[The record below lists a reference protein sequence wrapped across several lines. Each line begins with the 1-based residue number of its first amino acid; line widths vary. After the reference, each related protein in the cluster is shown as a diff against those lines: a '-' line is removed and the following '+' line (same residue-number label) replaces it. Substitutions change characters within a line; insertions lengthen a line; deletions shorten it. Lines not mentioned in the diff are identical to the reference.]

1 MGKNFKHG
9 FLDYPVYAFSENYP
23 HGHIED
29 WHSHDRIQLIHT
41 LTGVI
46 RIQTHEG
53 IWIIP
58 PGRGV
63 WIPAH
68 KPHALLS
75 SGDVK
80 ARGVFIEDILQHD
93 IQNECR
99 VVAIPALL
107 RELMS
112 SAMDIQNEFQPES
125 RNERLLQLIL
135 DEVRLLPALAFNLPD
150 PQSPKLQQ
158 LCQRIKENL
167 ALEWSLEESA
177 QQLHISSKTL
187 ARHFQKETGL
197 HFSHWVRQAK
207 LMQAMIDL
215 AMNKPVLNVALDLGY
230 ESPSAFSAMFKRETS
245 MTPSDYLKQFSSPT
259 R

>member
-1 MGKNFKHG
+1 MGKNFKHS

-29 WHSHDRIQLIHT
+29 WHRHDRIQLIHT

-46 RIQTHEG
+46 RVQTHEG
-53 IWIIP
+53 IWITP

-63 WIPAH
+63 WIPAQ

-75 SGDVK
+75 SGEVK
-80 ARGVFIEDILQHD
+80 ARGVFIESST
-93 IQNECR
+93 QNDLPDQCR

-107 RELMS
+107 RELIS
-112 SAMDIQNEFQPES
+112 SAMHIQSHIQPAS

-177 QQLHISSKTL
+177 QQLHISTKTL

-215 AMNKPVLNVALDLGY
+215 AMYKPVLNVALDLGY
-230 ESPSAFSAMFKRETS
+230 ESPSAFSAMFKRETG
-245 MTPSDYLKQFSSPT
+245 MTPSDYLKQFSDHIV
-259 R
+259 

>member
-9 FLDYPVYAFSENYP
+9 FLDYPVYAFSENYL

-46 RIQTHEG
+46 RVQTHEG

-68 KPHALLS
+68 KPHALLI

-80 ARGVFIEDILQHD
+80 ARGVFIEDTLQHD
-93 IQNECR
+93 IRNECR

-112 SAMDIQNEFQPES
+112 SAMDIQNEIQPES

>member
-46 RIQTHEG
+46 RVQTHEG

-75 SGDVK
+75 SGDVR
-80 ARGVFIEDILQHD
+80 ARGVFIENTTQHD

-107 RELMS
+107 KELMS
-112 SAMDIQNEFQPES
+112 SAMDIQNEIQPES

-259 R
+259 L

>member
-80 ARGVFIEDILQHD
+80 ARGVFIEDTLQHD

-107 RELMS
+107 RELIS
-112 SAMDIQNEFQPES
+112 SAMDIQNEIQPES

>member
-46 RIQTHEG
+46 RVQTHEG

-112 SAMDIQNEFQPES
+112 SAMDIQNEIQPES

-135 DEVRLLPALAFNLPD
+135 DEVRLLPALAFNLSD

>member
-9 FLDYPVYAFSENYP
+9 FLDYPIYAFSENYP

-46 RIQTHEG
+46 RVQTHEG

-80 ARGVFIEDILQHD
+80 ARGVFIEDTLQHD

-112 SAMDIQNEFQPES
+112 SAMDIQNEIQPES
-125 RNERLLQLIL
+125 RNERLLRLIL

-150 PQSPKLQQ
+150 PQNPKLQQ

-259 R
+259 L

>member
-46 RIQTHEG
+46 RVQTHEG

-75 SGDVK
+75 SGDVR
-80 ARGVFIEDILQHD
+80 ARGVFIENTLQHD
-93 IQNECR
+93 IQNECH

-112 SAMDIQNEFQPES
+112 SAMDIQNEIQPES

-259 R
+259 L

>member
-46 RIQTHEG
+46 RVQTHEG

-80 ARGVFIEDILQHD
+80 ARGVFIEDTLQHD
-93 IQNECR
+93 IRNECR

-112 SAMDIQNEFQPES
+112 SAMDIQNEIQPES

-230 ESPSAFSAMFKRETS
+230 ESPSAFSSMFKRETS

-259 R
+259 L

>member
-1 MGKNFKHG
+1 MGKNFKYG

-29 WHSHDRIQLIHT
+29 WHQHDRIQLIHT
-41 LTGVI
+41 LSGVI
-46 RIQTHEG
+46 RVQTDEG
-53 IWIIP
+53 IWITP

-80 ARGVFIEDILQHD
+80 ARGVFIEASLQTNT
-93 IQNECR
+93 INECR

-107 RELMS
+107 RELIS
-112 SAMDIQNEFQPES
+112 SAMQITTTIKPES
-125 RNERLLQLIL
+125 RDERLLQLIL
-135 DEVRLLPALAFNLPD
+135 DEVHLLPALAFNLPD
-150 PQSPKLQQ
+150 PQNPRLQK
-158 LCQRIKENL
+158 LCQQIKDNL
-167 ALEWSLEESA
+167 SLNWNLEDTA
-177 QQLHISSKTL
+177 RQLHISSKTL

-207 LMQAMIDL
+207 LMQAMINL
-215 AMNKPVLNVALDLGY
+215 ALNQPVLNVALDLGY
-230 ESPSAFSAMFKRETS
+230 DSPSAFSAMFKRETS
-245 MTPSDYLKQFSSPT
+245 MTPSDYLKQFSGSLA
-259 R
+259 

>member
-9 FLDYPVYAFSENYP
+9 FLDYPIYAFSENYP

-46 RIQTHEG
+46 RVQTHEG

-63 WIPAH
+63 WIPSH

-80 ARGVFIEDILQHD
+80 ARGVFIEDTLQHD
-93 IQNECR
+93 IPNQCR

-112 SAMDIQNEFQPES
+112 SAMDIQNEIQPES

-167 ALEWSLEESA
+167 ALEWSLEDSA

-215 AMNKPVLNVALDLGY
+215 AMNKPVLNIALDLGY

-259 R
+259 L

>member
-46 RIQTHEG
+46 RVQTHEG

-80 ARGVFIEDILQHD
+80 ARGVFIEDTLQHD

-107 RELMS
+107 RELIS
-112 SAMDIQNEFQPES
+112 SARDIQNEIQPES

-259 R
+259 L

>member
-9 FLDYPVYAFSENYP
+9 FLDYPIYAFSENYP

-80 ARGVFIEDILQHD
+80 ARGVFIEDTLQHD

-107 RELMS
+107 RELIS
-112 SAMDIQNEFQPES
+112 SAMDIQNEIQPES

>member
-23 HGHIED
+23 HGHLED

-46 RIQTHEG
+46 RVQTHEG

-80 ARGVFIEDILQHD
+80 ARGVFIEDTLQHD

-107 RELMS
+107 RELIS
-112 SAMDIQNEFQPES
+112 SAMDIQNEIQPES

-259 R
+259 L

>member
-46 RIQTHEG
+46 RVQTHEG

-80 ARGVFIEDILQHD
+80 ARGVFIEDTMQHD

-107 RELMS
+107 RELIS
-112 SAMDIQNEFQPES
+112 SAMDIQSEIQPES

-259 R
+259 L

>member
-46 RIQTHEG
+46 RVQTHEG

-80 ARGVFIEDILQHD
+80 ARGVFIEDTLQHD

-107 RELMS
+107 RELIS
-112 SAMDIQNEFQPES
+112 SAMDIQNEIQPES

-259 R
+259 L

>member
-1 MGKNFKHG
+1 MGKNFEHG
-9 FLDYPVYAFSENYP
+9 FVDYPVYAFSENYP
-23 HGHIED
+23 HAHVED

-41 LTGVI
+41 LSGVI
-46 RIQTHEG
+46 RVQTHEG
-53 IWIIP
+53 IWITP

-80 ARGVFIEDILQHD
+80 ARGIFIETSAQIHLSS
-93 IQNECR
+93 ECR

-112 SAMDIQNEFQPES
+112 SAMQIKTAIQPNS
-125 RNERLLQLIL
+125 RDERLLQLIL
-135 DEVRLLPALAFNLPD
+135 DEVRVLPALAFNLPD
-150 PQSPKLQQ
+150 PQNPRLQS
-158 LCQRIKENL
+158 LCQQIKDNL
-167 ALEWSLEESA
+167 SFNWNLEDTAE
-177 QQLHISSKTL
+177 QLHISSKTL

-215 AMNKPVLNVALDLGY
+215 ALNKPVLNVALDLGY
-230 ESPSAFSAMFKRETS
+230 DSPSAFSAMFKRETS
-245 MTPSDYLKQFSSPT
+245 MTPSDYLKQFAET
-259 R
+259 AA

>member
-46 RIQTHEG
+46 RVQTHEG

-80 ARGVFIEDILQHD
+80 ARGVFIEDTLQHD

-112 SAMDIQNEFQPES
+112 SAMDIQNEIQPES

-177 QQLHISSKTL
+177 QQLHFSSKTL

-259 R
+259 L

>member
-46 RIQTHEG
+46 RVQTHEG

-63 WIPAH
+63 WISAH

-80 ARGVFIEDILQHD
+80 ARGVFIEDTLQHD

-112 SAMDIQNEFQPES
+112 SAMDIQNEIQPES

>member
-46 RIQTHEG
+46 RVQTHEG

-75 SGDVK
+75 SGDVR
-80 ARGVFIEDILQHD
+80 ARGVFIENTTQHD

-112 SAMDIQNEFQPES
+112 SAMDIQNEIQPES

>member
-46 RIQTHEG
+46 RVQTHEG

-75 SGDVK
+75 SGDVR
-80 ARGVFIEDILQHD
+80 ARGVFIEDTLQHD
-93 IQNECR
+93 IRNECR

-112 SAMDIQNEFQPES
+112 SAMDIQNEIQPES

-158 LCQRIKENL
+158 LCQRIKESL

-259 R
+259 L

>member
-46 RIQTHEG
+46 RVQTHEG

-75 SGDVK
+75 SGDVR
-80 ARGVFIEDILQHD
+80 ARGVFIENTTQHD
-93 IQNECR
+93 IPNQCC

-112 SAMDIQNEFQPES
+112 SAMDIQNKIQPES

>member
-46 RIQTHEG
+46 RVQTHEG

-80 ARGVFIEDILQHD
+80 ARGVFIEDTLQHD

-107 RELMS
+107 RELIS
-112 SAMDIQNEFQPES
+112 SAMDIQNEIQPES

-167 ALEWSLEESA
+167 ALEWSMEESA

>member
-46 RIQTHEG
+46 RVQTHEG

-80 ARGVFIEDILQHD
+80 ARGVFIEDTMQHD
-93 IQNECR
+93 IQNQCR

-112 SAMDIQNEFQPES
+112 NAMDIQNEIQPES

-135 DEVRLLPALAFNLPD
+135 DEVHLLPVLAFNLPD

-259 R
+259 L

>member
-68 KPHALLS
+68 KTHALLS

-80 ARGVFIEDILQHD
+80 ARGVFIETSVDTNLM
-93 IQNECR
+93 NECR

-112 SAMDIQNEFQPES
+112 SAMQIQTTIQPNT

-135 DEVRLLPALAFNLPD
+135 DEVRILPALAFNLPD
-150 PQSPKLQQ
+150 PQNPRLQQ
-158 LCQRIKENL
+158 LCLNIKNHLSLNWNL
-167 ALEWSLEESA
+167 EDTA

-187 ARHFQKETGL
+187 ARHFQRETGL

-215 AMNKPVLNVALDLGY
+215 AMKKPILNVAIDLGY
-230 ESPSAFSAMFKRETS
+230 DSPSAFSAMFKRELG
-245 MTPSDYLKQFSSPT
+245 MTPSDYLNQFQENE
-259 R
+259 

>member
-53 IWIIP
+53 NWIIP

-80 ARGVFIEDILQHD
+80 ARGVFIEDTLQHD

-112 SAMDIQNEFQPES
+112 SAMDIQNEIQPES

-215 AMNKPVLNVALDLGY
+215 AMNKPVLNIALDLGY

-259 R
+259 L

>member
-1 MGKNFKHG
+1 MGKSFKHG

-46 RIQTHEG
+46 RVQTHEG

-63 WIPAH
+63 WIPAQ
-68 KPHALLS
+68 KAHALLS

-80 ARGVFIEDILQHD
+80 ARGVFIETSASTSLI
-93 IQNECR
+93 NECR
-99 VVAIPALL
+99 VVAVPALL

-112 SAMDIQNEFQPES
+112 SAMEIRTAIQSNS

-135 DEVRLLPALAFNLPD
+135 DEVQILPALAFNLPD

-158 LCQRIKENL
+158 LCQRIKGDL
-167 ALEWSLEESA
+167 VLEWNLEDTA

-187 ARHFQKETGL
+187 ARHFQRETGL

-207 LMQAMIDL
+207 VMQAMIDL

-230 ESPSAFSAMFKRETS
+230 DSPSAFSAMFKREIS
-245 MTPSDYLKQFSSPT
+245 MTPSDYLKQFSSPMP
-259 R
+259 

>member
-46 RIQTHEG
+46 RVQTHEG

-80 ARGVFIEDILQHD
+80 ARGVFIEDTLQHD

-112 SAMDIQNEFQPES
+112 SAMDIQNEIQPES

-215 AMNKPVLNVALDLGY
+215 TMNKPVLNVALDLGY

-259 R
+259 L

>member
-46 RIQTHEG
+46 RVQTHEG

-80 ARGVFIEDILQHD
+80 ARGVFIEDTLQHD

-112 SAMDIQNEFQPES
+112 SAMDIQNEIQPES

>member
-1 MGKNFKHG
+1 MGKNFEHG

-41 LTGVI
+41 LSGVI
-46 RIQTHEG
+46 RVQTHEG
-53 IWIIP
+53 IWITP

-63 WIPAH
+63 WIPAQ

-80 ARGVFIEDILQHD
+80 ARGVFIEVSPQTNTLDQ
-93 IQNECR
+93 CR

-112 SAMDIQNEFQPES
+112 SAMQIRTSIQTNS

-135 DEVRLLPALAFNLPD
+135 DEVRLLPTLAFNLPD
-150 PQSPKLQQ
+150 PQNPKLQQ
-158 LCQRIKENL
+158 LCQRIKDNL
-167 ALEWSLEESA
+167 ALEWNLEDTAE
-177 QQLHISSKTL
+177 QLHMSSKTL
-187 ARHFQKETGL
+187 ARHFQRETGL

-215 AMNKPVLNVALDLGY
+215 GMNKPVLNVALDLGY
-230 ESPSAFSAMFKRETS
+230 DSPSAFSAMFKRETS
-245 MTPSDYLKQFSSPT
+245 MTPSDYLKQFSET
-259 R
+259 YT

>member
-80 ARGVFIEDILQHD
+80 ARGVFIEDTLQHD
-93 IQNECR
+93 IQNQCR

-112 SAMDIQNEFQPES
+112 SAMDIQNEIQPES

>member
-80 ARGVFIEDILQHD
+80 ARGVFIEDTLQHD
-93 IQNECR
+93 IQNQCR

-112 SAMDIQNEFQPES
+112 SAMDIQNEIQPES

-215 AMNKPVLNVALDLGY
+215 AMNKTILNVALDLGY

-259 R
+259 L

>member
-75 SGDVK
+75 SGDVR
-80 ARGVFIEDILQHD
+80 ARGVFIENTTQHD
-93 IQNECR
+93 IPNQCR

-112 SAMDIQNEFQPES
+112 SAMDIQNEIQPES

-150 PQSPKLQQ
+150 PQNPKLQQ

-259 R
+259 L

>member
-29 WHSHDRIQLIHT
+29 WHSHERIQLIHT

-46 RIQTHEG
+46 RVQTHEG

-80 ARGVFIEDILQHD
+80 ARGVFIEDALQYD
-93 IQNECR
+93 IRNECR

-107 RELMS
+107 RELIS
-112 SAMDIQNEFQPES
+112 SAMEIQSNIQAES

-259 R
+259 P

>member
-1 MGKNFKHG
+1 MGQHFQHG

-29 WHSHDRIQLIHT
+29 WHSHERIQLIHT
-41 LTGVI
+41 LSGVI
-46 RIQTHEG
+46 RVQTQEG
-53 IWIIP
+53 IWITP

-75 SGDVK
+75 SGHVK
-80 ARGVFIEDILQHD
+80 ARGVFIDASIQHGMC
-93 IQNECR
+93 NECR

-107 RELMS
+107 RELIS
-112 SAMDIQNEFQPES
+112 SAIQIQHAIQPAS

-135 DEVRLLPALAFNLPD
+135 DEVRLLPTLAFSLPE

-158 LCQRIKENL
+158 LCQRIKNNL
-167 ALEWSLEESA
+167 ALEWHLEQSA
-177 QQLHISSKTL
+177 RLLHISSKTL

-197 HFSHWVRQAK
+197 HYSDWVRQAK

-215 AMNKPVLNVALDLGY
+215 SLNKPVLNVALDLGY

-245 MTPSDYLKQFSSPT
+245 MTPSDYLKQFSAEPV
-259 R
+259 

>member
-80 ARGVFIEDILQHD
+80 ARGVFIEDTLQHD

-107 RELMS
+107 RELIS
-112 SAMDIQNEFQPES
+112 SAMDIQNEIQPES

-167 ALEWSLEESA
+167 ALEWSMEESA

>member
-112 SAMDIQNEFQPES
+112 SAMDIQNEIQPES

>member
-46 RIQTHEG
+46 RVQTHEG
-53 IWIIP
+53 NWIIP

-80 ARGVFIEDILQHD
+80 ARGVFIEDTMQHD
-93 IQNECR
+93 IQNQCR

-112 SAMDIQNEFQPES
+112 NAMDIQNEIQPES

-259 R
+259 L